1 MINHI
6 FLRNLIKNPSLIS
19 NLGWGKICEILNE
32 VKSIFET
39 EDLLLEFN
47 LKSPEEEIFVI
58 GDIHGNLKTLLRL
71 NEIIE
76 ERGSD
81 LVIFLG
87 DIVDRGPKQLEC
99 LLFVL
104 ILKILNSKKY
114 FLLRGNHET
123 VEMNQYYGFFE
134 DFINNFRDYYKFNDV
149 LGVYNTLPICA
160 VINNLILCIHGGI
173 PQDNEILKK
182 LKGIKTKDISLI
194 SNLVS
199 ESIYQIMWN
208 DPKEK
213 LGGFS
218 DSFRGLGI
226 KFFGEDSFERF
237 IDFNNLKSII
247 RAHECF
253 PEGYRWF
260 FHNRLLSIF
269 SSANYRGKFSPNP
282 ASYAIIKDNEIIPK
296 TIDL

>member
-1 MINHI
+1 MIEHA
-6 FLRNLIKNPSLIS
+6 FLRNLIKDPSLIS
-19 NLGWGKICEILNE
+19 NLGWGKISAILNE
-32 VKSIFET
+32 VKTIFET

-47 LKSPEEEIFVI
+47 LKSPEKETLVI
-58 GDIHGNLKTLLRL
+58 GDIHGNLKTLLKL

-81 LVIFLG
+81 LIIFLG
-87 DIVDRGPKQLEC
+87 DIVDRGPKQIEC
-99 LLFVL
+99 LIFVL
-104 ILKILNSKKY
+104 ILKILNSRKY

-123 VEMNQYYGFFE
+123 VEMNQYYGFFQ
-134 DFINNFRDYYKFNDV
+134 DFINNFRDYNKFNDV
-149 LGVYNTLPICA
+149 LGVYNILPICA
-160 VINNLILCIHGGI
+160 VINDLILCIHGGI
-173 PQDNEILKK
+173 PQDIEILEK
-182 LKGIKTKDISLI
+182 LKGTKTKDISLI

-213 LGGFS
+213 LEGFS
-218 DSFRGLGI
+218 DSFRGPGI
-226 KFFGEDSFERF
+226 KFFGEDSFEKF
-237 IDFNNLKSII
+237 VDFNNLKYII

-269 SSANYRGKFSPNP
+269 SSANYRGIYSPNP
-282 ASYAIIKDNEIIPK
+282 ASYAIIKDIEIIPK
-296 TIDL
+296 ILEL